1 MSKYFSKK
9 TEVDG
14 IVFDSKKEA
23 LRYEELRMLEK
34 AGMISDLQLQVPF
47 ELIPGFRYNGQAIRA
62 VKYIADFVYFDGG
75 RTIVEDVKPS
85 ATYQTDVYKIKKKL
99 LLYKYAEW
107 IDFREV
113 Y

>member
-23 LRYEELRMLEK
+23 LRYKELRMLEK

-62 VKYIADFVYFDGG
+62 VKYIADFVYLDGG
-75 RTIVEDVKPS
+75 RTIVEDVKG
-85 ATYQTDVYKIKKKL
+85 YKTDVYAIKKKL

-107 IDFREV
+107 IDFREI
-113 Y
+113 